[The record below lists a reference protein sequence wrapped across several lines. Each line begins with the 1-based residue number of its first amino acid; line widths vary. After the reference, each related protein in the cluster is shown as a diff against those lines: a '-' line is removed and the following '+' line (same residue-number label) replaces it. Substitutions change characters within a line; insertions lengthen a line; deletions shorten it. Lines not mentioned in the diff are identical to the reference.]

1 MTCTLI
7 CFTMSRWQE
16 ERRKRYPTDSN
27 VADRAAQASA
37 RRQRGE
43 LDPEGEARRL
53 RLHEV
58 IARQQELGLLKE
70 AGTADLLW
78 AASGRGGGLRGGRGR
93 LGRHGGRGRLPLLSL
108 CTMDALIGK

>member
-1 MTCTLI
+1 
-7 CFTMSRWQE
+7 MSRWQE

-78 AASGRGGGLRGGRGR
+78 AALGRGGGLRGGRGR
-93 LGRHGGRGRLPLLSL
+93 LGGHGGRGRLPLLSL